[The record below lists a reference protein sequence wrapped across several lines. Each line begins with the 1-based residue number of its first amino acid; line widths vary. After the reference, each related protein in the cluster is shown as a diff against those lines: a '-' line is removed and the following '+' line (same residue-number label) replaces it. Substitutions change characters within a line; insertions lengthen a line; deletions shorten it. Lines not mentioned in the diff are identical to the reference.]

1 MAHQTVSRR
10 NTVHPLAP
18 ASAIHGEVKAGAIAG
33 DVSRVRSDL
42 GEMRAKE
49 GTMATGGIDVV
60 QALLEAA
67 ANPKLTP

>member
-1 MAHQTVSRR
+1 
-10 NTVHPLAP
+10 
-18 ASAIHGEVKAGAIAG
+18 
-33 DVSRVRSDL
+33 
-42 GEMRAKE
+42 MRAKE